1 MKVKFANAE
10 VEIWKLRK
18 GTPLMLSGSGDI
30 VHLKS
35 IDANIGKNGL
45 KVYGIVTSHYDGYDK
60 EFSSEYYTWLEP
72 HD

>member
-10 VEIWKLRK
+10 VDVWKLRK
-18 GTPLMLSGSGDI
+18 GTTLMLSGSGDI

-45 KVYGIVTSHYDGYDK
+45 KVYGIMSSHYDGEDR
-60 EFSSEYYTWLEP
+60 ELSSEYYIWLEP